1 MDCWNQSVFYYVW
14 YWWFSCGRL
23 FLLLLLIVFSA
34 SLSILLYS
42 NKIFNDLFSTLMIH
56 FILCFSWQIVN
67 NQFLFQS
74 KASIHILEIILI
86 THSHILDQL
95 FILHL
100 PKNFRTTNSLLVNG
114 QYNMMMVGSSVIAWL
129 VDGPKKI
136 PVNIWLTDYNS
147 KYMTDYKASICRPV

>member
-1 MDCWNQSVFYYVW
+1 
-14 YWWFSCGRL
+14 
-23 FLLLLLIVFSA
+23 
-34 SLSILLYS
+34 
-42 NKIFNDLFSTLMIH
+42 MIH

-74 KASIHILEIILI
+74 KASTHILEIILI